1 MSLINVFLQIL
12 KNLLGLS
19 CMLCITVGYRARLFA
34 SFLIVAL
41 FIINV
46 TTNNFWSYSSI
57 MNDFLKYDFFQVRCL
72 CVF

>member
-1 MSLINVFLQIL
+1 
-12 KNLLGLS
+12 
-19 CMLCITVGYRARLFA
+19 MLCITVGYRARLFA

-57 MNDFLKYDFFQVRCL
+57 MNDFLKYDFFQVSFVDADFLFICSIFILMSR
-72 CVF
+72 